1 MTSIQ
6 LLLLYFC
13 TVVSALYLLSGGY
26 KVIRSFIA
34 VKFESAVAEKAAA
47 SVASSA
53 ERISPPLQRK

>member
-26 KVIRSFIA
+26 KVIRSFIEA
-34 VKFESAVAEKAAA
+34 KFENAVAEKAAA
-47 SVASSA
+47 SAASKS
-53 ERISPPLQRK
+53 EG